1 MLTLEHTGSTL
12 PPTATTV
19 EGGEAAADK
28 RADEILEDEE
38 RIQERNQPQRAWVS
52 GTSPSWAAGRP
63 AGAVVGGLHRG
74 AGLLPARQ
82 VMALPLPER
91 RQSLLPRQG

>member
-1 MLTLEHTGSTL
+1 MLTLEHTCSTL

-28 RADEILEDEE
+28 RADEILEDE
-38 RIQERNQPQRAWVS
+38 RIQERNRAQRAWVS

-63 AGAVVGGLHRG
+63 AGAVVGGPHQG

-82 VMALPLPER
+82 VMALPLLER